1 MERVASTIDG
11 ANSHRTILE
20 EKTCT
25 NRVLGVVFKV
35 TMLHQYEITLAGD
48 KFKGVGQLR
57 DLLIDMEA
65 IKYCSTG
72 SFLSAMLFKRPF
84 KGTFDLLVEDESQA
98 FEIAAD
104 RCDVDRKKGTMTFK
118 DDDLSGF
125 KIRVYDTV
133 SRHEQVRNYLIE
145 NSNLETCFITD
156 ADSRVDK
163 LDIRIPKRG
172 VALMQIL
179 LELDGDEVKMAH
191 CVEKIVWS
199 LANVGVA
206 TLLRDVRFMPQDLVD
221 QAAELISEVMV
232 EHANKTISALRV
244 HGSEPFRTLSS
255 VELKKFGKPFA
266 ALLKA

>member
-1 MERVASTIDG
+1 
-11 ANSHRTILE
+11 
-20 EKTCT
+20 
-25 NRVLGVVFKV
+25 
-35 TMLHQYEITLAGD
+35 MLHQYEITLPGD

-57 DLLIDMEA
+57 DLLNDLES

-72 SFLSAMLFKRPF
+72 SFLSAMLFKRQF
-84 KGTFDLLVEDESQA
+84 RGSFDILVEDETHA
-98 FEIAAD
+98 FDIASS

-118 DDDLSGF
+118 GDDASGF
-125 KIRVYDTV
+125 KIRILD
-133 SRHEQVRNYLIE
+133 SASKHEEIRNYLIE
-145 NSNLETCFITD
+145 NSNQETCFISE
-156 ADSRVDK
+156 ANGHVDK

-179 LELDGDEVKMAH
+179 LELDAQDASMVNA
-191 CVEKIVWS
+191 VEKIVWS

-221 QAAELISEVMV
+221 KSADLISDIMV
-232 EHANKTISALRV
+232 EHANKTVSALRA
-244 HGSEPFRTLSS
+244 HGSPQFKSLSS